1 MRVYLDNCCYNR
13 PYDDQS
19 QLTISLET
27 QAKLQIQKMIKNDEL
42 ELVSSYMLRKENSD
56 NPFKNKREH
65 IEQFLSS
72 YADVYIGADQEDKI
86 LPRAKEIMD
95 TGIKAKDAIH
105 AACAIEAGCD
115 YLITTDKRFSGLRSS
130 EIKVIN
136 PVDFVRLEEISAA
149 AKEYEEKYPIS
160 S

>member
-1 MRVYLDNCCYNR
+1 
-13 PYDDQS
+13 
-19 QLTISLET
+19 
-27 QAKLQIQKMIKNDEL
+27 MIKQKKHEQKCVAFISVFDIIF
-42 ELVSSYMLRKENSD
+42 VSSYMLRKENSD

-130 EIKVIN
+130 EVKVIN

-149 AKEYEEKYPIS
+149 AKEYEAKYPVS